1 MLELVK
7 TFIMWVSLLN
17 TLQFV
22 SLPRIEGVKIIS
34 TEKPS
39 LGGTNLDDA
48 FAKMF
53 ASNF

>member
-1 MLELVK
+1 
-7 TFIMWVSLLN
+7 
-17 TLQFV
+17 
-22 SLPRIEGVKIIS
+22 VKIIS

-53 ASNF
+53 ASNFWQWGIETILNASNE